1 MVVYNLKIC
10 MYRHSQPTTTWA
22 LGMLAE
28 GRVVIQNKKTN
39 STIKTADYIS
49 EHLKELTSLAR
60 SEQLD
65 RLVYFLEMAQ
75 LEAMDIGQQVRVRKG
90 G

>member
-1 MVVYNLKIC
+1 
-10 MYRHSQPTTTWA
+10 
-22 LGMLAE
+22 MLAE
-28 GRVVIQNKKTN
+28 DRVVIQNKKTN